1 MSQMWFRRQLRW
13 IRRLLCTLAFGAI
26 VVVLL
31 GGCGQEETRLFERLE
46 AERTGVDFVNRLVTD
61 DTLMNPLAYF
71 YVYNGGGVGAGD
83 LNGNGRPDLYFAG
96 NQSPNRLYLNQG
108 NFRFQ
113 DVTESA
119 GVGAEEVWSTGVAL
133 VDINQDGYTDI
144 YVCVGGPPDV
154 RADRSNRL
162 FVNQGPNEEGV
173 PRFEERAAT
182 YGVADSNYS
191 THAAFF
197 DYDQDGDL
205 DLYVLNTTATV
216 IRGRQ
221 VQEKAESRHRDR
233 LYQNRG
239 DATFVEVSDEAGI
252 QEGGYGLGLAIGDV
266 NKDGWPDVY
275 AANDFF
281 TPDLLYVNNGDGTF
295 TNRAG
300 EALKHQ
306 SFSAM
311 GVDLADVDRDTWIDI
326 MVLDMLPQDAR
337 RRQMIAHDGGRY
349 GGELQYGRNTFQ
361 LNTGISP
368 KGEVLFSEIGQLMGV
383 EATGWSWAPL
393 LMDLDNDGDRD
404 LFVSNGY
411 GELVTHLDFVRRR
424 QQPAFSGTREERR
437 AAILKAL
444 EDLPRVDL
452 ANRFFE
458 NTAEDEN
465 AGGGELG
472 FEERT
477 GRWASNRPGI
487 SNGAAVADLDADG
500 DLDLVTN
507 NVNEPATI
515 LANRVRER
523 DSAHALRIDLHGPEG
538 NLSGVG
544 TKVTLRNDR
553 ATQYHD
559 HSPYRGYQ
567 STVEGLVH
575 FGLGA
580 DSVADSLIVR
590 WPDGTSQELADVESN
605 QVLDVHYDSADAIAD
620 SVVPVV
626 SSDTDQES
634 RPFRDVTA
642 ERGLEYRHNTAER
655 RDVRRTPLLPHTFS
669 KNGPG
674 IAVGDVNGDGLDDLF
689 VGGGRG
695 QEPALYLQEASGSF
709 SERSV
714 SVNPRYDDMAA
725 LFFDADGDGN
735 QDLYVVSGGSGQP
748 AGSSLYEDRL
758 YMGAGDGTFRRVDG
772 GLPQIRSS
780 GSVVTAADYDRDGDL
795 DLFVGGRVT
804 PNAYPMPPRSVLLR
818 NDSEPDDVQFADV
831 TETVA
836 SNLAEVGMVTDAL
849 WTDVDTDGD
858 RDLLV
863 VGEWMP
869 VTVFENENGEL
880 RDRTTERGLGA
891 TTGWW
896 QGLTAGDFDNDGDV
910 DYVAGNLGLN
920 TRYEASPAEPV
931 QVHARDFD
939 EDGRVDP
946 VLSQVLQ
953 GTRVPAHGWNEMT
966 DQIPPMRQRF
976 STVDEYA
983 GSPLNEVFTTTEL
996 EDAYVREAVRFETSY
1011 LENRG
1016 DGAFNVLALPV
1027 QTQVAPIFGIRSGD
1041 YNGDGALDL
1050 LMLGNWHAPD
1060 AETGRLDAFN
1070 GALLLG
1076 DGTGDFTYV
1085 NHSKSGFFVPGDAK
1099 ALAEIAHPDGQSLLI
1114 ATQNDDDLKAFP
1126 HPSHSR
1132 RFLQLHPLDQYARL
1146 TFEDWTKRREE
1157 FYYGSTYLSQSSR
1170 VLWLPE
1176 TVEEVT
1182 IYRSDGTQRSG
1193 TPATREVD
1201 RSND

>member
-1 MSQMWFRRQLRW
+1 MSQIWFRRQARW
-13 IRRLLCTLAFGAI
+13 IRRLLCTLAYGTL

-31 GGCGQEETRLFERLE
+31 GGCGQEETRLFERLG

-119 GVGAEEVWSTGVAL
+119 GVRAEDVWSTGVAL

-144 YVCVGGPPDV
+144 YVCVGGPPQAKTD
-154 RADRSNRL
+154 RANRL
-162 FVNQGPNEEGV
+162 FVNQGPNAEGV

-221 VQEKAESRHRDR
+221 VQEKAERGHRDR
-233 LYQNRG
+233 LYRNTG
-239 DATFVEVSDEAGI
+239 DGTFVEVSDEAGI
-252 QEGGYGLGLAIGDV
+252 QEGGYGLGLAIGDI

-311 GVDLADVDRDTWIDI
+311 GVDLADVNRDTWLDV

-337 RRQMIAHDGGRY
+337 RRRLIANDGGQY

-368 KGEVLFSEIGQLMGV
+368 RGEVLFSEIGQLLGV

-393 LMDLDNDGDRD
+393 LVDLDNDGDRD

-437 AAILKAL
+437 ADLLEAL
-444 EDLPRVDL
+444 ADLPRVDL

-458 NTAEDEN
+458 NPDEENEPGAE
-465 AGGGELG
+465 ALQ

-477 GRWASNRPGI
+477 ETWAPNRPGI

-523 DSAHALRIDLHGPEG
+523 DTAHALQIDLHGPEG
-538 NLSGVG
+538 NLSGIG
-544 TKVTLRNDR
+544 TKVTLRNDGT
-553 ATQYHD
+553 TQYHD

-575 FGLGA
+575 FGLGP
-580 DSVADSLIVR
+580 DSVADSLTVR
-590 WPDGTSQELADVESN
+590 WPDGTSETFAEVESS
-605 QVLDVHYDSADAIAD
+605 QVLDVHYDSADAETGSAA
-620 SVVPVV
+620 PAF
-626 SSDTDQES
+626 SSGTDREW

-642 ERGLEYRHNTAER
+642 ERGLEYRHNTAES

-669 KNGPG
+669 QNGPG

-695 QEPALYLQEASGSF
+695 QESTLYVQEASGSF
-709 SERSV
+709 SERSL
-714 SVNPRYDDMAA
+714 SVNPRYDDMGA

-735 QDLYVVSGGSGQP
+735 QDLYVVSGGSGGP
-748 AGSSLYEDRL
+748 AESSLYADRF
-758 YMGAGDGTFRRVDG
+758 YKGAGDGTFRRVDG
-772 GLPQIRSS
+772 ALPQIRAS
-780 GSVVTAADYDRDGDL
+780 GSVVTAADYDGDGDL

-804 PNAYPMPPRSVLLR
+804 PGAYPMPPRSVLLR
-818 NDSEPDDVQFADV
+818 NDSEADDVQFTDV

-836 SNLAEVGMVTDAL
+836 PKLAEVGMVADAL
-849 WTDVDTDGD
+849 WTDIDTDGD

-869 VTVFENENGEL
+869 VTVFENADGEFT
-880 RDRTTERGLGA
+880 DRTAEAGLEDTA
-891 TTGWW
+891 GWW
-896 QGLTAGDFDNDGDV
+896 QSLAAGDFDNDGDV

-920 TRYEASPAEPV
+920 TRYSASPVEPV
-931 QVHARDFD
+931 QVHAKDFD
-939 EDGRVDP
+939 EDGRLDP
-946 VLSQVLQ
+946 VLSQVIQ

-983 GSPLNEVFTTTEL
+983 GNPLREVFTTTEL

-1016 DGAFNVLALPV
+1016 DGTFDVRALPV
-1027 QTQVAPIFGIRSGD
+1027 RCQVAPIFGIRSGD

-1050 LMLGNWHAPD
+1050 LMVGNWHAPD

-1070 GALLLG
+1070 GGVLLG
-1076 DGTGDFTYV
+1076 DGTGDFTYL
-1085 NHSKSGFFVPGDAK
+1085 NHMKSGFFVPGDAK
-1099 ALAEIAHPDGQSLLI
+1099 ALAEIVDPDGHPLLVT
-1114 ATQNDDDLKAFP
+1114 TQNADTLKAFIK
-1126 HPSHSR
+1126 PSRSG
-1132 RFLQLHPLDQYARL
+1132 RFLRLQPLDQYARVTL
-1146 TFEDWTKRREE
+1146 EDGTKRREE

-1182 IYRSDGTQRSG
+1182 IYRSDGTQR
-1193 TPATREVD
+1193 TPATGQLD
-1201 RSND
+1201 R